1 MVCIWVPV
9 GSKSS
14 CSCGVAREKGLLE
27 VCLDN
32 CWHTL
37 RLFPENY
44 TNSEYLL
51 HVNVFVDYALF
62 LQITLIRAGVAVQG
76 PLVAI

>member
-1 MVCIWVPV
+1 M
-9 GSKSS
+9 
-14 CSCGVAREKGLLE
+14 AREKGLLE

-37 RLFPENY
+37 RVRLFPENY
-44 TNSEYLL
+44 TNFKYLL

-62 LQITLIRAGVAVQG
+62 LQITLIRAGVAVKG
-76 PLVAI
+76 TLLYVFLYTSIVT